1 MYPKSIT
8 VNKLSFYHS
17 VLPSPTPADLR
28 PSFASTFPR
37 SSSSAPSRTPSTC
50 ACCKRSPVCQ
60 MAATPNRPLPH
71 KSRSR
76 SDDEINVCP
85 PSLSTT
91 RQMTTDYKT
100 CYEGDIQNYLTGTHP
115 ELPLC
120 LQNIILQ
127 HVQNAET
134 VPDRSKEVKKKM
146 AKFFVVPE
154 DPSDPAAFT
163 ETFPQVQICQLLN

>member
-1 MYPKSIT
+1 
-8 VNKLSFYHS
+8 
-17 VLPSPTPADLR
+17 
-28 PSFASTFPR
+28 
-37 SSSSAPSRTPSTC
+37 
-50 ACCKRSPVCQ
+50 
-60 MAATPNRPLPH
+60 
-71 KSRSR
+71 
-76 SDDEINVCP
+76 
-85 PSLSTT
+85 
-91 RQMTTDYKT
+91 MTTDYKT
-100 CYEGDIQNYLTGTHP
+100 CYEGDIQNYLTATHP